1 MNIRLDSLD
10 FGVKI
15 GYFGG
20 FRTGLAG
27 CAEKWPFLRSKTT
40 FVKDLEEMREN
51 RPGESV

>member
-20 FRTGLAG
+20 FRTGFAG
-27 CAEKWPFLRSKTT
+27 WAEKWPFLWSKTT
-40 FVKDLEEMREN
+40 FLKDLEEMREN